1 MNKIFVKEI
10 QEQELTN
17 IMWFLNS
24 NRLLPT
30 KMFGTDKFVYHLLL
44 THADW
49 YVIVEDEIKNISIY
63 YFLYL
68 HSSYSRDDILEELG
82 KLRVKVGDNSDVR
95 VENEMLE
102 YITKITSYIIEEQQ
116 AQTGILIT

>member
-1 MNKIFVKEI
+1 MNKTFIKEI

-49 YVIVEDEIKNISIY
+49 YVIVEDEVKNIGIY

-68 HSSYSRDDILEELG
+68 HSTYSPEDI
-82 KLRVKVGDNSDVR
+82 VGAS
-95 VENEMLE
+95 L
-102 YITKITSYIIEEQQ
+102 T
-116 AQTGILIT
+116 